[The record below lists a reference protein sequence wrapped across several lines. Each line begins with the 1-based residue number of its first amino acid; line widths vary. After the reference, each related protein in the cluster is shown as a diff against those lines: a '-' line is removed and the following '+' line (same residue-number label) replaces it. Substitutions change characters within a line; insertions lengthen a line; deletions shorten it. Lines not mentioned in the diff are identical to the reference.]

1 MIDDVGIPPQARAR
15 PGQGLRRSTPAAARS
30 RVVGMVALSGI
41 YALCFAAIKAGLPY
55 APPLRFA
62 GLRALIAGIAL
73 LGLAGALG
81 QPLWPARRARGGT
94 LALALVATTLGFG
107 AMFLSPGRTG
117 AGIASVLG
125 NTQPLLTIALAAPFL
140 GEPVTRRKALAL
152 ALGLAGVALIAYPA
166 LAGSG
171 AFGIVGPALA
181 LAAALGA
188 TAGTVI
194 AKRLDLGRELLTIA
208 AWQLILGGVPLLVAS
223 AVIERGTRVT
233 WSATFI
239 ALLLFLALVGT
250 AFANAYW
257 YWLLGRHEAG
267 ELTLFLFFV
276 PLIGLG
282 LAAIFFGEA
291 LGPLTGL
298 GAALTIGGVGAAV
311 GGPARGQPSGPGA
324 ARAASRPAQGT
335 IRPASG
341 NLQRGVAHSDRR
353 DGDA

>member
-1 MIDDVGIPPQARAR
+1 MEGGAAP
-15 PGQGLRRSTPAAARS
+15 PAAARGRLTPRARLAS
-30 RVVGMVALSGI
+30 MVALSLI

-55 APPLRFA
+55 APPLRFG
-62 GLRALIAGIAL
+62 GLRALIAGVAL

-81 QPLWPARRARGGT
+81 QPLRPARRARAGT
-94 LALALVATTLGFG
+94 LALALAATTIGFG

-125 NTQPLLTIALAAPFL
+125 NTQPLLTIALASLFL
-140 GEPVTRRKALAL
+140 GERITRRKAVAL

-166 LAGSG
+166 LAGPG
-171 AFGIVGPALA
+171 ARGIAGPVLA
-181 LAAALGA
+181 LAAAFGA

-194 AKRLDLGRELLTIA
+194 AKRMDLGGELLTIA
-208 AWQLILGGVPLLVAS
+208 AWQLILGGLPLLAAS
-223 AVIERGTRVT
+223 AVVERGARVT
-233 WSATFI
+233 WGATFV

-282 LAAIFFGEA
+282 LAAVFFGEA

-298 GAALTIGGVGAAV
+298 GAALTIAGVGAAV
-311 GGPARGQPSGPGA
+311 GGPARGQPPAPGA
-324 ARAASRPAQGT
+324 A
-335 IRPASG
+335 
-341 NLQRGVAHSDRR
+341 
-353 DGDA
+353 